1 MWLFSAD
8 GANRFDGNNFLFYDN
23 IGRST
28 GCTVRHVFGEDK
40 HENLWYYAQRKL
52 CKVNLK
58 TGKLYEFFQS
68 TERFFVQIDLTGR
81 LWICEGNGII
91 RDFDE
96 HSKKSNQI
104 FKISNN
110 NQLKYLTVQKPSQFI
125 FYVSDGGKKLYR
137 FDIHNGKT
145 TLLYD
150 NLEIT
155 CQSYNGND
163 FWLVNKGKQLI
174 KITTNALPTEY
185 PLNINTPNFLNSSF
199 CCANETTKDIWYTK
213 GDSIFKN
220 SFIGGRENL
229 EYVLPK
235 ITILTQYF
243 DSHDNLWIGT
253 DGAGAIM
260 INTKQPAFKKY
271 PTDETLQPELNPF
284 FIKSIYDKEDGDV
297 LIGLFEKGIYNFNLN
312 TKKLFE
318 IPSFPQKKFKTAYS
332 LCTGVEGKL
341 YAGTD
346 SGLFVYN
353 KQLNAFSRAN
363 DFKQNIFIIK
373 KYKNGLLFGTNW
385 GFHFYDIKKNR
396 VLSFDSIGINDKLI
410 SIDIDKEDKIWVGTE
425 TKGIYIIKP
434 SDIYQKQY
442 SFQHI
447 FNSPKLVN
455 AFYADEKRNVMWVAT
470 AIGLQMYSIGGTLI
484 KTFTTKEGLSN
495 NYIYSIIPDSIN
507 CLWLGT
513 NNGLN
518 VFNPKTHVVQV
529 YTENDGLP
537 SNEFNTNAYLCGKDG
552 ILFLGTIKGII
563 WFNPMDV
570 SRNPY
575 LPQLIINNIKINGGK
590 DVIMGPFRSGT
601 TFKVNYYQNTII
613 INPGILE
620 FSNPQKNAYKYMIK
634 ELDNNWIEGN
644 SSNEIRYSNLSP
656 GSYTFLLLG
665 CNGDG
670 AWTKTP
676 LLIRFIVLPPIWK
689 TGFAIFIYILLFLIC
704 IIFVFKWATNRK
716 FKKQLLEL
724 EKKMLLQQER
734 ERLAR
739 DLHDSIGSS
748 LTHIILQTKS
758 LEQVTQQ
765 DAALNLKVKKINR
778 TSEEIVN
785 RINDIV
791 WSLDIEDLQLGE
803 LISQL
808 FENSN
813 ALYENS
819 NIKLNFNVNTIT
831 TKSKLLKNTSKNIY
845 LSIMEALNNII
856 KHSNAKNAFVNIS
869 TTTDNH
875 LNITVID
882 DGKGLL
888 DTSFGAGRGLKYIKT
903 RIEEIGG
910 KVSFSKLIPSGT
922 EISIKIPILYY
933 DPK

>member
-58 TGKLYEFFQS
+58 SGKLYEVFQS
-68 TERFFVQIDLTGR
+68 TERFFVQIDLRGR

-150 NLEIT
+150 NLGIT

-199 CCANETTKDIWYTK
+199 CCANETTKDIWYNK

-495 NYIYSIIPDSIN
+495 NYIYSIIPDSMN
-507 CLWLGT
+507 RLWLGT

-537 SNEFNTNAYLCGKDG
+537 SNEFNTNAYLCGKNG

-575 LPQLIINNIKINGGK
+575 LPQVIINNIKINDGK
-590 DVIMGPFRSGT
+590 DTILGPLKDET
-601 TFKVNYYQNTII
+601 TLHLNYTQNTFTIST
-613 INPGILE
+613 GILE
-620 FSNPQKNAYKYMIK
+620 FSNPQKNAYRYMIK
-634 ELDNNWIEGN
+634 EIDNGWIEGN
-644 SSNEIRYSNLSP
+644 SSHEIRYNKLSP
-656 GSYTFLLLG
+656 GSYTFLLIG
-665 CNGDG
+665 SNGDG
-670 AWTKTP
+670 TWTSNP
-676 LLIRFIVLPPIWK
+676 LKLKIIISPPLWRTNFAYLIYTLAF
-689 TGFAIFIYILLFLIC
+689 TTLLFFL
-704 IIFVFKWATNRK
+704 FKWLSNRK
-716 FKKQLLEL
+716 LKKKLLEL
-724 EKKMLLQQER
+724 EKEMLIHHER

-739 DLHDSIGSS
+739 DLHDSLGSS

-758 LEQVTQQ
+758 LERETSEDRGLHQ
-765 DAALNLKVKKINR
+765 KVQKINR

-785 RINDIV
+785 RLKDIV
-791 WSLDIEDLQLGE
+791 WVLNSDDIELQDLIAQ
-803 LISQL
+803 IR
-808 FENSN
+808 ENSN
-813 ALYENS
+813 TLFESSIIN
-819 NIKLNFNVNTIT
+819 LNFNVNTINDNI
-831 TKSKLLKNTSKNIY
+831 KLTNNFSRNVYFCT
-845 LSIMEALNNII
+845 MEALNNII
-856 KHSNAKNAFVNIS
+856 KHSKAQNAWVNIEF
-869 TTTDNH
+869 NKENE
-875 LNITVID
+875 LNISITD
-882 DGKGLL
+882 DGLGLQEI
-888 DTSFGAGRGLKYIKT
+888 SFGSGNGLQNIKK
-903 RIEEIGG
+903 RIADIDGQII
-910 KVSFSKLIPSGT
+910 FANHTPSGT
-922 EISIKIPILYY
+922 QIIIKLLIL
-933 DPK
+933 K